1 MGQLVSR
8 PRRALRA
15 GARARASGIAL
26 ALAMRPPKMWV
37 ISPPS
42 LNGEVHVKT
51 LTPAHSRRMWFYE
64 RRQLTVTL
72 VDTDR
77 TQTTD

>member
-42 LNGEVHVKT
+42 LNGEVHVN
-51 LTPAHSRRMWFYE
+51 AANQCMWFYE